1 LNNFQKQIYMRQHF
15 AVTESESEVHPSP
28 ATRAFSA
35 PSRAGRP
42 TKVKPLVPHGQVR
55 GEMDAPV
62 AACHMPHP
70 FTEHIITIINLHP
83 KERKEEKKGSN
94 QGAQTA

>member
-1 LNNFQKQIYMRQHF
+1 MNNFQEQIFMRQKKSSRLNNFQKQIYMRQHF

-42 TKVKPLVPHGQVR
+42 TKVKPLVLHGQVR

-70 FTEHIITIINLHP
+70 FTEHIIFFF
-83 KERKEEKKGSN
+83 
-94 QGAQTA
+94 